1 MESLVTI
8 LAIYYCC
15 KALLWCAR
23 GSWLHF
29 STADICRFNPG
40 NIVGSDNVQIDINK
54 IISTENVLLSL
65 NNFLLTNKR
74 YLIKECLW
82 LLANIFA
89 RRELSITDNLKEIQ
103 VIISNVKRHLN
114 SAYEIKK
121 EVRRD
126 LSWLN
131 VLSVNWIVMAIMI
144 HN

>member
-8 LAIYYCC
+8 LAVRYCC
-15 KALLWCAR
+15 KALLRCVR

-29 STADICRFNPG
+29 RMAEDSCFNSG
-40 NIVGSDNVQIDINK
+40 NIVGSDNVWIDINR

-82 LLANIFA
+82 LLANIFT

-121 EVRRD
+121 EVRRGF
-126 LSWLN
+126 L
-131 VLSVNWIVMAIMI
+131 
-144 HN
+144 